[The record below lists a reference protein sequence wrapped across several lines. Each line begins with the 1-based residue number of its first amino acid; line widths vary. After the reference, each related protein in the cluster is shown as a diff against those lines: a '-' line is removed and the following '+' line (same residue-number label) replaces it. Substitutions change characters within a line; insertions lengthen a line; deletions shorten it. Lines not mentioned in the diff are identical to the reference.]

1 MGPSISELPTP
12 DDGGRDAFER
22 FRFQAHVAF
31 PFCLRAATDGSVASV
46 VCEHFEDLMVDEP
59 EALRFIQIKTRN
71 ADYGPWRF
79 KDLCRPNPGALV
91 SVLRTHRSLADLE
104 DPRQVIYEVR
114 LEGILD
120 RKDPISRL
128 SPGGE
133 GADEEMARE
142 LKKAFRETHGLGIA
156 EARAVLSRVL
166 VRAVDTRET
175 IDAKNLQV
183 LAALAGDRQANELRR
198 VYQQVI
204 ELICSAME
212 GKLGGDEW
220 PRILFEADDPGEE
233 MAARLEKK
241 TLDTARLTNAF
252 ATLLDDSAPAITP
265 ADLESFEDDT
275 ALVRKLRLAGAGPQ
289 LVQQARKLR
298 ALATRREME
307 IRSSDL
313 TGAAAGNFLDLDER
327 LLTVA
332 VSVAETHKDDQA
344 PAGAIFNDLLKR
356 FEQSGAQ
363 YDPRSLFGQD
373 AMTLMGGVCELSD
386 ECVFGWGRNA

>member
-1 MGPSISELPTP
+1 MVPSISELAAP

-31 PFCLRAATDGSVASV
+31 PFCLKAATDDSVASV
-46 VCEHFEDLMVDEP
+46 VCEQFEDLMIDESKI
-59 EALRFIQIKTRN
+59 LRFIQIKTRN

-91 SVLRTHRSLADLE
+91 SVLRTHRSLVDLD

-128 SPGGE
+128 APDGQ
-133 GADEEMARE
+133 GADEQMARDM
-142 LKKAFRETHGLGIA
+142 KKALRETHDLGIA
-156 EARAVLSRVL
+156 EARALLSRVL
-166 VRAVDTRET
+166 VRTVVTRET
-175 IDAKNLQV
+175 IDAKNLQM
-183 LAALAGDRQANELRR
+183 LAALAGDRPANELRR

-220 PRILFEADDPGEE
+220 PRILFEANDSDEE

-241 TLDTARLTNAF
+241 TLDTARLTEAF
-252 ATLLDDSAPAITP
+252 STLLGEGAPAITP
-265 ADLESFEDDT
+265 ADLEAFEDDT

-289 LVQQARKLR
+289 LVEQARKLR

-307 IRSSDL
+307 IRSSDI
-313 TGAAAGNFLDLDER
+313 TGAAEGNFLDLDER

-332 VSVAETHKDDQA
+332 VSVAETRKDDQA
-344 PAGAIFNDLLKR
+344 PARAIFNDLLKR
-356 FEQSGAQ
+356 LEQSGAQ

-386 ECVFGWGRNA
+386 ECVFGWGRDA